1 MAKTETETRRPDVST
16 EPNAVV
22 GVGGHNKKFLM
33 PILRQM
39 VLIRRFEEK
48 AAQMYGLRKIG
59 GFCHLYNGQEA
70 VAVGSIAAL
79 DLATDYVLTSYRDHG
94 HAIACGMEPRSVMAE
109 LYGKVTGCARGK
121 GGSMHMFAAEKH
133 FLGGNGIVG
142 AQIPMAT
149 GVAFAQMYS
158 QKVLGEKA
166 SGVTL
171 CYFGDGAI
179 HQGAFHE
186 SLNLASVWGLPAIYI
201 VENNRFGM
209 GTAVKRV
216 SVVEDF
222 AVKATGF
229 HMPGI
234 TIDGMNVLAVYE
246 GIKEAAEL
254 ARKEKTPVLVDAK
267 TYRYKGHS
275 MSDPAKYRTRDEV
288 ESYQEQDPILILRR
302 LMTDAKM
309 IQTPSTR
316 SWTTRSRALFRTRL
330 TSPNRAISLRSSRC
344 MKTSTRKGSDN
355 GRD

>member
-1 MAKTETETRRPDVST
+1 MAKSSAKVST
-16 EPNAVV
+16 EP
-22 GVGGHNKKFLM
+22 KKYEGLGNHKKEFLLELLHRM
-33 PILRQM
+33 L
-39 VLIRRFEEK
+39 LIRRFEEK

-79 DLATDYVLTSYRDHG
+79 DLSKDYVLTAYRDHG
-94 HAIACGMEPRSVMAE
+94 HALACGMEPRPIMAE
-109 LYGKVTGCARGK
+109 LFGKITGCSRGK
-121 GGSMHMFAAEKH
+121 GGSMHMFDAEKH

-149 GVAFAQMYS
+149 GVAFAQMYW
-158 QKVLGEKA
+158 QKVMKQKE

-186 SLNLASVWGLPAIYI
+186 SLNLASVWDIPVIYI

-216 SVVEDF
+216 SAVEDF

-229 HMPGI
+229 DMPGI
-234 TIDGMNVLAVYE
+234 TLDGMDVLAMYE
-246 GIKEAAEL
+246 GIKAAAEQV
-254 ARKEKTPVLVDAK
+254 RKDETPMLIDVK

-275 MSDPAKYRTRDEV
+275 MSDPAKYRTRDEL
-288 ESYQEQDPILILRR
+288 EEYQEQDPIVILKARM
-302 LMTDAKM
+302 LDAKM
-309 IQTPSTR
+309 IDDDSFKAMDDEIKKSVQD
-316 SWTTRSRALFRTRL
+316 AVDF
-330 TSPNRAISLRSSRC
+330 AESSDEPPLET
-344 MKTSTRKGSDN
+344 MYEDIYA
-355 GRD
+355 

>member
-1 MAKTETETRRPDVST
+1 VAKARTEAGPGATKPKDAGIGNHS
-16 EPNAVV
+16 
-22 GVGGHNKKFLM
+22 KKLLM
-33 PILRQM
+33 SMLRQM

-79 DLATDYVLTSYRDHG
+79 DLSTDYVLTSYRDHG
-94 HAIACGMEPRSVMAE
+94 HALACGTEPRAVMAE
-109 LYGKVTGCARGK
+109 LYGKATGCSRGK
-121 GGSMHMFAAEKH
+121 GGSMHPFDTERH

-149 GVAFAQMYS
+149 GVAFAQMYAR
-158 QKVLGEKA
+158 KVMGEQA
-166 SGVTL
+166 AGVTL

-186 SLNLASVWGLPAIYI
+186 SLNLAAIWNLPAIYI

-216 SVVEDF
+216 SAVEDF
-222 AVKATGF
+222 AIKATGY
-229 HMPGI
+229 GI
-234 TIDGMNVLAVYE
+234 QGMTLDGMNVLEVYD
-246 GIKEAAEL
+246 GIQEAAKI
-254 ARKEKTPVLVDAK
+254 ARQEERPILVEAK

-288 ESYQEQDPILILRR
+288 EAFQEQDPILILRE
-302 LMTDAKM
+302 MMSNAKM
-309 IQTPSTR
+309 LSENDYKKMDTDTK
-316 SWTTRSRALFRTRL
+316 
-330 TSPNRAISLRSSRC
+330 AIVQDAVDFAEA
-344 MKTSTRKGSDN
+344 SDQPPLESMYEDIYV
-355 GRD
+355 GA